1 MFGLQWGEIL
11 FIAVIAIVLVG
22 PNKLP
27 SAAAQ
32 AGRWMREMRTMLDS
46 AKADVVR
53 SAGIDEDALSSL
65 ADLHPRRIASS
76 LLAGESLD
84 GLRGNP
90 AEADPAAARVTP
102 NVAAAPRGVG
112 GLDPDAT

>member
-1 MFGLQWGEIL
+1 MLGLQWGEIL
-11 FIAVIAIVLVG
+11 FIAIIAIVLVG

-27 SAAAQ
+27 TAAAQ
-32 AGRWMREMRTMLDS
+32 AGRWLRDMRQMLDS

-53 SAGIDEDALSSL
+53 SAGIDEDSLSSL

-76 LLAGESLD
+76 LLAGESFD
-84 GLRGNP
+84 GLLNDP
-90 AEADPAAARVTP
+90 NEATSPAAQTTP
-102 NVAAAPRGVG
+102 NVASTPRGSG